1 MGFHIILPIVMGSVC
16 ATVALSEILM
26 WARVKGRYSYLAFAF
41 TCMAAAA
48 YNFAC
53 AGGYSVQAAA
63 QSVPWLKAE
72 GVFINLC
79 AFFFLWYLSGRTRL
93 VPKSHLAVLGGWY
106 GLSAVS
112 QVVNYRNLNWMADL
126 PVVMNVHLPFGLEV
140 TYLQV
145 EPGVLTKIQFIAGF
159 GLFLYSFWIVARYFR
174 AGRSGEAGS
183 LLLVLAVICVAYFN
197 DAAVNMKLYDF
208 IFLLEFAWL
217 AVVIF
222 VGMNRSGQLVEAAHI
237 KRALKES
244 ERRYRGIFESLQDVY
259 FRTDAEG
266 IVRLISPSVKAF
278 GYEPAQI
285 LGKPVAEFVEGAGFD
300 SGGAV
305 SDVEVRVKSPDGRI
319 FDASLNAHPVLGDHD
334 ALTGVEGTLR
344 DISERKRAEQKLLA
358 SLQEKNVLI
367 KEIHH
372 RVKNNLQIISSLLYL
387 QESRTSDLS
396 LKEAVKDCR
405 NRVLSM
411 ALIHEDLY
419 RSRDLRSID
428 FGKYLTSF
436 VGRLLNAFRLGK
448 PVTFVHDTESISLDI
463 DKAIPCGLIVNEL
476 CTNALK
482 HAFPPGFEERDPQIR
497 IECRRVGDGRIG
509 IVFSDNGIGLPKDGE
524 PLESGSLGMQIV
536 SRLVGQLGGTIL
548 MKRGEGTGFIIEFP
562 DS

>member
-1 MGFHIILPIVMGSVC
+1 MGSVC
-16 ATVALSEILM
+16 ATVALSEILTWVRM
-26 WARVKGRYSYLAFAF
+26 KGRYSYLAFAF
-41 TCMAAAA
+41 TCLAAAA
-48 YNFAC
+48 FNFAC
-53 AGGYSVQAAA
+53 AGEYSVQAAA
-63 QSVPWLKAE
+63 QSVPWLRAQ
-72 GVFINLC
+72 GAFINLS
-79 AFFFLWYLSGRTRL
+79 AFCFLWYLSGRTGL
-93 VPKSHLAVLGGWY
+93 VPKSLLAVLGGWY
-106 GLSAVS
+106 GLSVVS
-112 QVVNYRNLNWMADL
+112 QIVNYR
-126 PVVMNVHLPFGLEV
+126 PEIMNVHLPFGLDV
-140 TYLQV
+140 TYLEV
-145 EPGVLTKIQFIAGF
+145 EPGVLTIIQFFAGF

-174 AGRSGEAGS
+174 SGHRRAARPLF
-183 LLLVLAVICVAYFN
+183 LLLAVMGAAYLN
-197 DAAVNMKLYDF
+197 DTAVNMRLYDF
-208 IFLLEFAWL
+208 VFLIEYAWL
-217 AVVIF
+217 AIVIY
-222 VGMNRSGQLVEAAHI
+222 VGMNRSGQLIEAAQV

-285 LGKPVAEFVEGAGFD
+285 LGKSVAAFVEGAGLD
-300 SGGAV
+300 AGGPV

-497 IECRRVGDGRIG
+497 IECRRVGEERIG

-548 MKRGEGTGFIIEFP
+548 MKRGEGTGFVIEFP